1 MKKYKVGDKLK
12 KVLISII
19 CIIMLIFTMP
29 VRAKAA
35 VLDDFLDVILCIPD
49 AIEFCLNKWISNES
63 FDKTTEEINVKG
75 WDKHGRLPDFL
86 VTPYEIFCA
95 GTEDED
101 GKIMLPLLDAN
112 FFKEDSESG
121 EVNSADILKPVVSN
135 TYNSLSTLVVVLM
148 MLVLLYIGIRI
159 IVATVSTDQVKYKQ
173 MIMDWLVAICLLFC
187 MHYIMSFIMT
197 FNEMVIEILADK
209 SSASDEYYIGLGK
222 AQEIGINRGLNYG
235 NESDVLA
242 NEGTQSFTIRHL
254 VYPTPKIT
262 DEEKFTIDKN
272 GLFSKGY
279 IYTNKYVEKVA
290 FLSNRILAANAT
302 TTAPSNNN
310 STTTTTTAPS
320 SSSSTTTTAPSNS
333 ESSTTTTGG
342 VNPTYKNKTTT
353 PQSTK
358 TTINGSGEDPIISS
372 GHSDSKLW
380 IEGKDIE
387 AEYGDELKIP
397 ITVSRGSE
405 SKIST
410 IKHIELNIKNNAPKQ
425 IESTSV
431 VWDSAQNETSEQNED
446 SITKVTCDVSNFG
459 VSENKSNIGEIVVKL
474 NSDKITNKI
483 LITLSGNIDGQEIGA
498 STFAISIVGGV
509 VKSETVL
516 DEIDGKYISASIGT
530 DVRVIYKGNLVEY
543 MRAISSFDHDEVTF
557 YSKDNT
563 RQVGKSG
570 SLAQNFG
577 YGVLYIIIVIET
589 VVFII
594 KYIGR
599 VINLAFLTAIAPLIA
614 FMYPIDRIGDSKA
627 QTFNTWFK
635 DYLYRALLQPLDLL
649 LYTIFIYGA
658 YTLMDKSVIY
668 AIGMYAFMLVAE
680 KYFKKLFGFDKTAA
694 GGGGLGSPL
703 AGALTMR
710 GLDKLSGTGPG
721 SKRGAGGGGASG
733 ESSKPKIKI
742 PKRKFEKSGAENNS
756 SEKTS
761 LMPNSNGAVKRKG
774 TAVPKSGGNT
784 SKNGKSRMPLLGSIG
799 KTAGRRFSKAVTGG
813 KYDHL
818 KGTKGGFFKAAAG
831 NAAKSVGRTGIR
843 TVGKIGGAVLGA
855 GAGLLAGSIATAVT
869 GDVSNLSKGIEAGG
883 FTGWNRGGQI
893 ADYGMGRA
901 GDFVDEVNAWRATKD
916 PDYRDKVLRDNSLKT
931 WQDDLS
937 QCSSEDRAKYEETI
951 KDFSPYI
958 RDFESFD
965 QIKAMSK
972 MRDEYKDR
980 DGNIDM
986 DKMEDVLNTTKDVGR
1001 FNLDKKEDRENLKSK
1016 LLEDAK
1022 EKGLEGPELYASVKK
1037 DFERRIKYHKALN
1050 D

>member
-1 MKKYKVGDKLK
+1 MKKYKVSDKLK
-12 KVLISII
+12 RIWFSIV

-29 VRAKAA
+29 VKVKA
-35 VLDDFLDVILCIPD
+35 VQVDDFLDLLLCIPD
-49 AIEFCLNKWISNES
+49 AIEFCLNRWISDES
-63 FDKTTEEINVKG
+63 FDETTEEINIKG
-75 WDKHGRLPDFL
+75 WDTKGKLPDFL
-86 VTPYEIFCA
+86 VTPYEIFCS
-95 GTEDED
+95 GTMDEN
-101 GKIMLPLLDAN
+101 GRVRLPLLDAN
-112 FFKEDSESG
+112 FFKEKETKTISLPDGAKG
-121 EVNSADILKPVVSN
+121 EGKEVEITLSDANNSADILRPVVSN
-135 TYNSLSTLVVVLM
+135 TYNSLSVLVIVLM

-173 MIMDWLVAICLLFC
+173 MLMDWLVAMCLLFC
-187 MHYIMSFIMT
+187 MHYIMSFIMS
-197 FNEMVIEILADK
+197 FNEMIIEILADK
-209 SSASDEYYIGLGK
+209 SAASDEYYIGLNK
-222 AQEIGINRGLNYG
+222 VESLSSDKHLNY
-235 NESDVLA
+235 NDPVSIVESDGVKSFSKRHLIYPA
-242 NEGTQSFTIRHL
+242 NEVNEQNRFS
-254 VYPTPKIT
+254 
-262 DEEKFTIDKN
+262 IDSKN
-272 GLFSKGY
+272 GKFATGYYITGYSKQEYNY
-279 IYTNKYVEKVA
+279 IN
-290 FLSNRILAANAT
+290 
-302 TTAPSNNN
+302 
-310 STTTTTTAPS
+310 
-320 SSSSTTTTAPSNS
+320 
-333 ESSTTTTGG
+333 
-342 VNPTYKNKTTT
+342 
-353 PQSTK
+353 
-358 TTINGSGEDPIISS
+358 SS
-372 GHSDSKLW
+372 GT
-380 IEGKDIE
+380 G
-387 AEYGDELKIP
+387 
-397 ITVSRGSE
+397 TVDLDVPTFSE
-405 SKIST
+405 IS
-410 IKHIELNIKNNAPKQ
+410 
-425 IESTSV
+425 
-431 VWDSAQNETSEQNED
+431 
-446 SITKVTCDVSNFG
+446 
-459 VSENKSNIGEIVVKL
+459 
-474 NSDKITNKI
+474 
-483 LITLSGNIDGQEIGA
+483 
-498 STFAISIVGGV
+498 GGY
-509 VKSETVL
+509 L
-516 DEIDGKYISASIGT
+516 SASISRRGKNDEVVT
-530 DVRVIYKGNLVEY
+530 IYKGNLVEY
-543 MRAISSFDHDEVTF
+543 MRAITSFDHQDVTF
-557 YSKDNT
+557 YSKDGT
-563 RQVGKSG
+563 RSIGNSG
-570 SLAQNFG
+570 STAQNFG

-589 VVFII
+589 VVFVI

-784 SKNGKSRMPLLGSIG
+784 SKNGNSRMPLLGSIG
-799 KTAGRRFSKAVTGG
+799 KTAGRRLSKAVTGG

-843 TVGKIGGAVLGA
+843 TAGKIGGAVLGA

-958 RDFESFD
+958 RDFDSFD

-972 MRDEYKDR
+972 MRDEYKDS